1 MQYEPPYTLE
11 EIRANYDDKTYQELA
26 SDPVHRW
33 RAVTGIELI
42 HREPTY
48 QELCR
53 IWQNWQLMDDEEKM
67 ISDQKSVE
75 LFGVDNETHFYQLQ
89 DEYADVDQDGSASL
103 DDVQYWRQISR
114 W

>member
-48 QELCR
+48 QELYR

-75 LFGVDNETHFYQLQ
+75 LFGIDNETHFYQLQ
-89 DEYADVDQDGSASL
+89 DEYADIDRDGSASL
-103 DDVQYWRQISR
+103 DDVQHWRQISR